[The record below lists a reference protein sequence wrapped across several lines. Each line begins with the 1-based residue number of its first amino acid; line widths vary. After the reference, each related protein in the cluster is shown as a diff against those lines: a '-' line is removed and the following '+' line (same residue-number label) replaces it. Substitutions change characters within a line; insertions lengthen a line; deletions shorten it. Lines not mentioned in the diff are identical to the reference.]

1 MCEEQR
7 ASCNWEKSSLDFAEQ
22 LYACANGDVVR
33 VRVELVPIAFE
44 PSQATEPCTTTVRM
58 RYESFVDAVGTVLA
72 HKVMVWMAADQQMQA
87 LRAFPFTLTACA
99 PRPCNV
105 YMFAL
110 HK

>member
-1 MCEEQR
+1 MQAAMGKNPVWTSPGELR
-7 ASCNWEKSSLDFAEQ
+7 AA
-22 LYACANGDVVR
+22 ACTIGDVVR
-33 VRVELVPIAFE
+33 AHVELVPITLE

-58 RYESFVDAVGTVLA
+58 RSESFVDAVGTVLA
-72 HKVMVWMAADQQMQA
+72 HKEMVWMAVGQQMQA
-87 LRAFPFTLTACA
+87 LCAFPFTLTACA